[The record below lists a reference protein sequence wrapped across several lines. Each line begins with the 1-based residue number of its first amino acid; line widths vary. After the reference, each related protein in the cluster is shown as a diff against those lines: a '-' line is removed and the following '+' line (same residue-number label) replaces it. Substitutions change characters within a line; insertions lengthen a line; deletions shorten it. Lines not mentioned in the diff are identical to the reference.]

1 MNNFT
6 LLQKQQLETMVEAGH
21 QVNYVEY
28 DPTKQA
34 APTPPAGWTEFYR
47 ETAASL
53 VEIIYTK

>member
-6 LLQKQQLETMVEAGH
+6 LSQKQQLETMVEAGKS
-21 QVNYVEY
+21 VNYVEY

-34 APTPPAGWTEFYR
+34 APTPPVGWTEFYR
-47 ETAASL
+47 ETATNL